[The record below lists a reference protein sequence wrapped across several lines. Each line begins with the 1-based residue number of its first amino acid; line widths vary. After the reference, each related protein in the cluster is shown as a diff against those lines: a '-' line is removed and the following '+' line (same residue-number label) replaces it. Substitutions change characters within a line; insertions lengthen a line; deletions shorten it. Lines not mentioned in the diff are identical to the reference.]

1 MTTFARWRG
10 LDTRV
15 WSTAAWLSPLTT
27 QIVLA
32 LVIVT
37 SWLVGK
43 WFPGTAPALLF
54 LAGAGAALLICAVLA
69 VALVRSATSRT
80 QGAAMSIAGAYG
92 IVLAGGLIY
101 GFWILEW

>member
-1 MTTFARWRG
+1 MTTFARWRR
-10 LDTRV
+10 LDSRV
-15 WSTAAWLSPLTT
+15 WSTASWLSPLTT
-27 QIVLA
+27 QIVMA

-43 WFPGTAPALLF
+43 WLPGTAPALLF
-54 LAGAGAALLICAVLA
+54 LAGAGADLLLCAA
-69 VALVRSATSRT
+69 VALAFLGAGTFRA

-92 IVLAGGLIY
+92 IVLVGGPIY